1 MFYERLK
8 ELRKAYNYSQVQVAN
23 KIGVK
28 KQTFA
33 NWERDNILPSVDK
46 LIKVAEFFHVPTDY
60 LLGLDNRHFVDVSD
74 ISLETAAHI
83 QLLINDLSL
92 ENKIEEKQ
100 KKRTP

>member
-8 ELRKAYNYSQVQVAN
+8 RLRIAYNYSQVQVAD

-46 LIKVAEFFHVPTDY
+46 LVKIAQFFHVPTDY
-60 LLGLDNRHFVDVSD
+60 LLGLDDRHFVDVSD
-74 ISLETAAHI
+74 IPLEATAHI
-83 QLLINDLSL
+83 QLLINDLSSK
-92 ENKIEEKQ
+92 N
-100 KKRTP
+100 